1 MLAIDLQIRMFAD
14 SCEKFD
20 LFNDY
25 LERIVRQHISGILNN
40 DLRSSHA
47 LFTAKYIEQAKD
59 DVCGDLRTLISKVAP
74 SFYSFMKKDKIASQV
89 GPLLR
94 VFYALCV
101 CVCVCVCVSKQAHQ
115 RCSSRTIH
123 RKQAGLC

>member
-1 MLAIDLQIRMFAD
+1 MFAD

-89 GPLLR
+89 GPLL
-94 VFYALCV
+94 LCV
-101 CVCVCVCVSKQAHQ
+101 FLCLVRVSVNKLISGALLAQSTESRQACAERQ
-115 RCSSRTIH
+115 
-123 RKQAGLC
+123 G

>member
-101 CVCVCVCVSKQAHQ
+101 CVSVNKLINCALLAQSTESRQACAERQ
-115 RCSSRTIH
+115 
-123 RKQAGLC
+123 G